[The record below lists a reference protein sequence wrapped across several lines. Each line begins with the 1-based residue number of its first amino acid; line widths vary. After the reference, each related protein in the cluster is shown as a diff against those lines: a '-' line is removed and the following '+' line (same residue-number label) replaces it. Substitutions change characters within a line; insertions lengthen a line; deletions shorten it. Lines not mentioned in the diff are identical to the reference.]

1 MARRGRGEGNIRKRK
16 DGRWEGSKTVGL
28 TLAGNPK
35 RRSVYGKTRAEVA
48 RKLEELTTQFN
59 YGTLLEPDKR
69 TVKAFGQQWLE
80 MKVSGGIS
88 SKTKMDY
95 EYELGKTDLTI
106 GALRLQDVKP
116 VHIREVL
123 KRLELDQASPR
134 TRAKVLERLNCVFT
148 EAIALELIHKNPCA
162 AVKFQ
167 APPSEPIGRSLELE
181 EVTALLAVVK
191 GDYWEVFIRL
201 CLNMGLRK
209 GEALALQWADIDF
222 KTSTVKISKSFSKFG
237 GGGKMGPTK
246 GRRNRVIPLPPSMAK
261 LLLDQAEQWDFDK
274 HPEHKKLFLI
284 GADKPLNPS
293 SPNHAMKKLC
303 VKAGVKPCRVHD
315 LRHTYGSL
323 ALRAGTPLE
332 LVSERMG
339 HSNPT
344 VTLNI
349 YRHLLED
356 ERRSHI
362 YDIEEM
368 LSPLAGFSKSAAV
381 KLRSNVRT
389 AVN

>member
-123 KRLELDQASPR
+123 KRLELDGASPR
-134 TRAKVLERLNCVFT
+134 TRAKVL
-148 EAIALELIHKNPCA
+148 
-162 AVKFQ
+162 
-167 APPSEPIGRSLELE
+167 
-181 EVTALLAVVK
+181 
-191 GDYWEVFIRL
+191 
-201 CLNMGLRK
+201 
-209 GEALALQWADIDF
+209 
-222 KTSTVKISKSFSKFG
+222 
-237 GGGKMGPTK
+237 GGKMGPTK

-381 KLRSNVRT
+381 KLRSNART